1 MCACAIL
8 GYAHSR
14 ALAEVTPPAAGG
26 GRVFDFE
33 TAGWESCSEFAGL
46 ARAVLGAEHV
56 VVTQTLSYD
65 QLTPA
70 DAIVIV
76 HPERA
81 LDVESLTRFMRSGGR
96 IILLDDFGS
105 GDELMEHFGLRR
117 KPFRARPIHALRG
130 DSRFPIADPASA
142 HPTVYSIAHVVLN
155 RASAIEHPDLS
166 PVLQVALEDQSTA
179 YVAVAGSVVNGRF
192 LAISDSSVFINSML
206 KFSGNREFANSIIRY
221 ATENDTWGTRMGKLY
236 LVSGDFA
243 EASTLDPDDIRA
255 QGRNLAR
262 AALEAQRNANRDG
275 APAVVNYIAA
285 ILAAGLLLAGFA
297 KRIGRGFRRHIPRYA
312 RAAPLFEQGGLAGH
326 AALLSAPST
335 PPALALLEW
344 TRVLREKIKL
354 RLGVA
359 EIATQEQWWPELERR
374 QLLST
379 AQLEQL
385 RALLLR
391 AAEVETRL
399 LSGQLQKRVASTRDV
414 EAARDTI
421 TALLATLEQGS

>member
-1 MCACAIL
+1 MICSGAVAM
-8 GYAHSR
+8 AAAMP
-14 ALAEVTPPAAGG
+14 ALATPSVESD
-26 GRVFDFE
+26 GRVFDFD
-33 TAGWESCSEFAGL
+33 TDGWQSCSDFAGL
-46 ARAVLGAEHV
+46 ARAALGPEHV
-56 VVTQTLSYD
+56 VVTRTLSYE

-96 IILLDDFGS
+96 IILLDDFGT
-105 GDELMEHFGLRR
+105 GDELMVHFGLHRR
-117 KPFRARPIHALRG
+117 PFRARPIRALRG
-130 DSRFPIADPASA
+130 DALFPIADPASA

-155 RASAIEHPDLS
+155 RASAIDHPDLS

-179 YVAVAGSVVNGRF
+179 YVAVAGSVQNGRF
-192 LAISDSSVFINSML
+192 LVVSDSSVFINSML
-206 KFSGNREFANSIIRY
+206 QFSGNREFANGIIRY

-236 LVSGDFA
+236 LMSGDFA
-243 EASTLDPDDIRA
+243 EVSTLDPDDLRA
-255 QGRNLAR
+255 KSRNLAR
-262 AALEAQRNANRDG
+262 AALDAQHNANRDG

-285 ILAAGLLLAGFA
+285 IIVTGLLIAGLA

-312 RAAPLFEQGGLAGH
+312 RATPLFEQGGLAGH

-344 TRVLREKIKL
+344 TRLLNERIKL
-354 RLGVA
+354 RLGIA
-359 EIATQEQWWPELERR
+359 EVTTQAQWWPELERR
-374 QLLST
+374 QLLT
-379 AQLEQL
+379 TVQLAQL

-399 LSGQLQKRVASTRDV
+399 LAGQLQKRVASTRDV
-414 EAARDTI
+414 ESARDTV